1 MTPEVRLVVRPH
13 GELTSGT
20 VKAVRLRL
28 LGALAKGP
36 DVLEVDLRRVTY
48 LSADGCGA
56 LHAAVVVARSVDTRL
71 VITHAQPR
79 ARAILGQAGLSP
91 ALQDDADHECSP
103 ESSA

>member
-13 GELTSGT
+13 GELVAVT

-36 DVLEVDLRRVTY
+36 DVLEVDLSQVTY
-48 LSADGCGA
+48 LNADGCSA
-56 LHAAVVVARSVDTRL
+56 LHAAAVVARSVDTRL
-71 VITHAQPR
+71 VVTHAHPR

-91 ALQDDADHECSP
+91 ALQDDAGHDE
-103 ESSA
+103 